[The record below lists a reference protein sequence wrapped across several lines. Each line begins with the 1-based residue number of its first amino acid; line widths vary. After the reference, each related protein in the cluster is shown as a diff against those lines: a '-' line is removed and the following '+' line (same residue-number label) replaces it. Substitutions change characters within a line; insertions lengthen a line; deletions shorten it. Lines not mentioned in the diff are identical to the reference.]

1 MIVHKGPFVRNA
13 YLAYSWVVFSVDA
26 PIVEFDGETMIM
38 IDFERQMN
46 TLTTHTDDINLQFKT
61 ESLYGPLFEAVSTAE
76 KQYFRVELENG
87 LIKIRTN
94 INRAS
99 QPPRDAVC

>member
-1 MIVHKGPFVRNA
+1 
-13 YLAYSWVVFSVDA
+13 
-26 PIVEFDGETMIM
+26 M

-61 ESLYGPLFEAVSTAE
+61 ESLYAPLFVAVSTAE

-87 LIKIRTN
+87 LIKVSTN
-94 INRAS
+94 MNKAS
-99 QPPRDAVC
+99 KPPRDAVRSYAFVLDWNGPMPRFNGWHTM